1 MTLPDLE
8 RFGDRVYFLVGLVP
22 STRVATYGQ
31 IAMLAGHPGAARA
44 VGNLMR
50 DSFAAGL
57 DLPWHR
63 IINAQGGVSFRGDL
77 FRGERQV
84 ALLTAEGVELS
95 RAMKLDLKV
104 YRWTPDE
111 TFWEAT

>member
-1 MTLPDLE
+1 M
-8 RFGDRVYFLVGLVP
+8 YFLVGLVP
-22 STRVATYGQ
+22 CAHVATYGQ

-77 FRGERQV
+77 VRGQRQV
-84 ALLTAEGVELS
+84 ALLKAEGIALS
-95 RAMKLDLKV
+95 RTMKLDLST
-104 YRWTPDE
+104 YRWNPDQ
-111 TFWEAT
+111 TFWEAS